1 MALDRDGKLR
11 HFDVLRAVS
20 GSVAVM
26 EQVIP
31 NIASL
36 GLLVFLFTAIVRR
49 APDDRLRCWVAAWI
63 CILVHTVLKLWTPVS
78 PFWRSTSVCASV
90 DSLALAAIFLLMST
104 MIVREGRKAG
114 LRFGGVLAL
123 FTLPCLTMSIAQPS
137 LGALLAVLAL
147 ARQAVAIRLAMRPRL
162 NRRSVLWIVI
172 PACALSLA
180 CMLYGI
186 GHGHSE
192 IIVLALLGEMF
203 IAAGANFWFAGWERS
218 LGLSTTCTGLI
229 AFGAMFPAML
239 FIHQSPAASSASIAV
254 FGISLFCAAIGMI
267 LIVFEEDLRSVR
279 QTTEE
284 YRLTFDTNP
293 HPLWIYDAETLEFLA
308 VNQAAC
314 STHGH
319 TREEFAKL
327 KLPDIVDKREMPQVL
342 RQVALSAPSP
352 NRESRHI
359 RKDGTILPMDITAH
373 SIVFRGRPARFVLG
387 IDVSEREELQRQ
399 VLHHSRH
406 DSLTG
411 LPNRTLFEE
420 QLDAALALWIRMRS
434 TLDRDEKLGIVC
446 LNLDRF
452 KRINDTYGIWVGDEC
467 LKKVAE
473 ILRAKAG
480 PTDLV
485 ARTGGDRFA
494 LVLTGLRSSWPAEV
508 VLSELMEA
516 LREPLVVGRTKVRLS
531 VSAGLAFCPDDGVAV
546 MPMWR
551 SAEGAL
557 SRARAAG
564 GGQVV
569 WSNSELR
576 IAAEQQVD
584 LEAFMRTQLEEHGFH
599 LEYQPIFA
607 MDGRVEGLEALLR
620 LTHPVH
626 GPISPGR
633 LIPLAEET
641 GLIVPL
647 GDWVIEEVCR
657 QLCTWRENGVR
668 LVPIAVNVSGH
679 QLMRGGFAERLVGI
693 ISRFQINP
701 GQIDLEV
708 TESAD
713 MFNVTE
719 VTRQMTLL
727 SEIGIRFSIDDFGTG
742 HSTLNRLDKLP
753 LSVLKVDRTF
763 TERLCEVDGSRSIV
777 QAMISMAKA
786 LNMRVVAEG
795 VELEEQLEV
804 LKEMGC
810 NYLQGYLLSRPI
822 PPNAIPD
829 VMHGRHPLL
838 ADRCGAS
845 KLVEEYSGA

>member
-1 MALDRDGKLR
+1 MGQII
-11 HFDVLRAVS
+11 
-20 GSVAVM
+20 G
-26 EQVIP
+26 
-31 NIASL
+31 NIVSL
-36 GLLVFLFTAIVRR
+36 GLLVLLFTTIARR
-49 APDDRLRCWVAAWI
+49 SPDDRLRCWVAAWAWTLI
-63 CILVHTVLKLWTPVS
+63 HTALKLWTPAS
-78 PFWRSTSVCASV
+78 PVLRLTSICVGIDA
-90 DSLALAAIFLLMST
+90 LALAAIFLLVST

-114 LRFGGVLAL
+114 LQFGGVLAF
-123 FTLPCLTMSIAQPS
+123 FTLPCLTMSIAHPHPS
-137 LGALLAVLAL
+137 WLLAVLVVV
-147 ARQAVAIRLAMRPRL
+147 RQGMVILLAMRPRL
-162 NRRSVLWIVI
+162 NRRSVLSVVI

-180 CMLYGI
+180 WLLYGI
-186 GHGHSE
+186 GHGHNE
-192 IIVLALLGEMF
+192 IVVLALLGEMF
-203 IAAGANFWFAGWERS
+203 IVAGANFWFAGWERS
-218 LGLSTTCTGLI
+218 LGLITTCIGLI
-229 AFGAMFPAML
+229 VFGAMFPGIQLIQQAW
-239 FIHQSPAASSASIAV
+239 PGSSAATGV
-254 FGISLFCAAIGMI
+254 FGLSSFCAAIGMI
-267 LIVFEEDLRSVR
+267 LIVFEEDLRSLR
-279 QTTEE
+279 QMTEE

-308 VNQAAC
+308 VNQAA
-314 STHGH
+314 SLTHGY
-319 TREEFAKL
+319 TREEFLKL
-327 KLPDIVDKREMPQVL
+327 RLPDIVDKSEIPQVL

-352 NRESRHI
+352 NRASRHI
-359 RKDGTILPMDITAH
+359 RTDGTILPMDITAH

-420 QLDAALALWIRMRS
+420 QLEGALALWIRMRS

-452 KRINDTYGIWVGDEC
+452 QRINDTYGIWVGNEC

-516 LREPLVVGRTKVRLS
+516 LREPLLVGQTKVRLS
-531 VSAGLAFCPDDGVAV
+531 VSAGLAFCPDDGVAIT
-546 MPMWR
+546 PMWR

-576 IAAEQQVD
+576 IAAEQQVE
-584 LEAFMRTQLEEHGFH
+584 LEAFMRAQLEKGGFH

-607 MDGRVEGLEALLR
+607 MGGRVEGLEALLR
-620 LTHPVH
+620 LSHPVK
-626 GPISPGR
+626 GPISPGC

-641 GLIVPL
+641 GLIVPI

-657 QLCTWRENGVR
+657 QLCAWRENGVR

-693 ISRFQINP
+693 LSRFEISP

-708 TESAD
+708 TESTD
-713 MFNVTE
+713 MLNVAE
-719 VTRQMTLL
+719 VTRQMALL

-804 LKEMGC
+804 LKEMRC
-810 NYLQGYLLSRPI
+810 DYLQGFLLSRPVPPGNI
-822 PPNAIPD
+822 PR
-829 VMHGRHPLL
+829 MLEHCHPLL
-838 ADRCGAS
+838 VHMRERS
-845 KLVEEYSGA
+845 LR

>member
-1 MALDRDGKLR
+1 MA
-11 HFDVLRAVS
+11 A
-20 GSVAVM
+20 M

-49 APDDRLRCWVAAWI
+49 APDDRMRCWVAAWI
-63 CILVHTVLKLWTPVS
+63 CILVHTILKLWTPTGSV
-78 PFWRSTSVCASV
+78 WRLTSVCASV
-90 DSLALAAIFLLMST
+90 NSLALAAIFLLMST
-104 MIVREGRKAG
+104 MIVREGRKLG

-123 FTLPCLTMSIAQPS
+123 FTLPCITLSIAQPGW
-137 LGALLAVLAL
+137 GALLAILVL
-147 ARQAVAIRLAMRPRL
+147 ARQSVLVCLAVRTRL
-162 NRRSVLWIVI
+162 NRRSILSVVI
-172 PACALSLA
+172 PACALSLS
-180 CMLYGI
+180 CMLFGI
-186 GHGHSE
+186 AHGHGE
-192 IIVLALLGEMF
+192 VIVLALLGEMF
-203 IAAGANFWFAGWERS
+203 IVAGAIFWFAGWQRS
-218 LGLSTTCTGLI
+218 LGLTTTCMGLI
-229 AFGAMFPAML
+229 VFGTMFLVVILTRRA
-239 FIHQSPAASSASIAV
+239 PAAGSAAAST
-254 FGISLFCAAIGMI
+254 FGVSLFCAAVGMI
-267 LIVFEEDLRSVR
+267 LIVFEEDLRSAR
-279 QTTEE
+279 QATQE
-284 YRLTFDTNP
+284 YSLTFDTNP
-293 HPLWIYDAETLEFLA
+293 HPLWIYSAETLEFLA

-314 STHGH
+314 LTHGY
-319 TREEFAKL
+319 TRDEFAKL
-327 KLPDIVDKREMPQVL
+327 KLSDIVDKSEMAQVL
-342 RQVALSAPSP
+342 RRIALSAPNA
-352 NRESRHI
+352 NRASRHI

-399 VLHHSRH
+399 VLHHSLH

-420 QLDAALALWIRMRS
+420 QLEGALALWIRMRS
-434 TLDRDEKLGIVC
+434 ALDRDEKLGIVC
-446 LNLDRF
+446 FNLDRF
-452 KRINDTYGIWVGDEC
+452 KRINDTYGIWVGNEC
-467 LKKVAE
+467 LKKVAG

-494 LVLTGLRSSWPAEV
+494 LVLTGLASSWPVEH

-516 LREPLVVGRTKVRLS
+516 FREPVVVGQAKVRLS
-531 VSAGLAFCPDDGVAV
+531 VSAGFALCPDDGVAIT
-546 MPMWR
+546 PLWR

-557 SRARAAG
+557 SRSRAAG

-584 LEAFMRTQLEEHGFH
+584 LEAFMRLQLEKRGFH
-599 LEYQPIFA
+599 LEYQPIYA
-607 MDGRVEGLEALLR
+607 MDGRVECLEALLR

-657 QLCTWRENGVR
+657 QLRAWRESGVR

-693 ISRFQINP
+693 MSRFQISP
-701 GQIDLEV
+701 RQIDLEV
-708 TESAD
+708 TESTD
-713 MFNVTE
+713 IFNGPE
-719 VTRQMTLL
+719 VTRQMALL

-786 LNMRVVAEG
+786 LDMQVVAEG
-795 VELEEQLEV
+795 VELEEQMEA

-810 NYLQGYLLSRPI
+810 DYLQGFLLSRPI
-822 PPNAIPD
+822 SPIAIPE
-829 VMHGRHPLL
+829 VLNGRHPLL
-838 ADRCGAS
+838 AHPRELS
-845 KLVEEYSGA
+845 NLVQDYSD